1 MKEHKKNMNINM
13 NIIESIKKKI
23 STKAQ
28 GHENAEILKIEINA
42 RPAEKRFVAT
52 KKKHCE

>member
-1 MKEHKKNMNINM
+1 MKEHKKKQYEYHRIN
-13 NIIESIKKKI
+13 KKKI

>member
-1 MKEHKKNMNINM
+1 MKEHKKKQYEYHRINK
-13 NIIESIKKKI
+13 KKKI